1 VQLATTMDS
10 FPGTSASLATMSNA
24 GVPLIARV
32 YLTLGSWKR
41 ALSPALDDDSI
52 QGINNVRFLHLFCLQ
67 LFLKK
72 ITVFF
77 FFLEILISYN
87 NATLSAKDWGKAWHI
102 WALFNTEVMSR
113 YTLRGR
119 PDIAGRYV
127 VAAVTGYFYSIACA
141 STTKGVDDSLQ
152 VNLLFSDFYYAKC
165 VLSDGSFLNSSLT
178 TLVLSECFYLTLS
191 MLGFVRGQTSLL

>member
-1 VQLATTMDS
+1 
-10 FPGTSASLATMSNA
+10 MSNA

-52 QGINNVRFLHLFCLQ
+52 QGINNVRFCTCYALTFLFE
-67 LFLKK
+67 

-119 PDIAGRYV
+119 PDIAGKYV

-152 VNLLFSDFYYAKC
+152 VNLLFSDFYYAKLMLKY
-165 VLSDGSFLNSSLT
+165 VE
-178 TLVLSECFYLTLS
+178 LVDVAYI
-191 MLGFVRGQTSLL
+191 LLFS

>member
-10 FPGTSASLATMSNA
+10 FPGTSANHATMSNA

-52 QGINNVRFLHLFCLQ
+52 QGINNVRFCTCYALTFLFE
-67 LFLKK
+67 

-87 NATLSAKDWGKAWHI
+87 NATLSAQKSCHAIPCEADQI
-102 WALFNTEVMSR
+102 
-113 YTLRGR
+113 
-119 PDIAGRYV
+119 
-127 VAAVTGYFYSIACA
+127 
-141 STTKGVDDSLQ
+141 LQ
-152 VNLLFSDFYYAKC
+152 GNMLL
-165 VLSDGSFLNSSLT
+165 
-178 TLVLSECFYLTLS
+178 
-191 MLGFVRGQTSLL
+191 QQ

>member
-1 VQLATTMDS
+1 LPST
-10 FPGTSASLATMSNA
+10 
-24 GVPLIARV
+24 
-32 YLTLGSWKR
+32 
-41 ALSPALDDDSI
+41 
-52 QGINNVRFLHLFCLQ
+52 
-67 LFLKK
+67 FLKK
-72 ITVFF
+72 ITLFF

-119 PDIAGRYV
+119 PDIAGKYV

-191 MLGFVRGQTSLL
+191 MLGLLEARLLYYNSLLNLSLLFLFNSLSIAPCLQ